1 MACLNGDLLGFQPQ
15 DSGYYRGC
23 GGHFSRVWLPWKSV
37 LHPRHH
43 SPIRQ
48 TSEPTRPPVRDGAG
62 VWLLFFYGSSFSWW
76 FDTWQA
82 VPPVARIRFRSF
94 RILCWE
100 DSWPLRVTGRPQYTL
115 YMIMEKNSMRGDWQ
129 KRGSGKWKRK
139 WWALSKS
146 LPWLLWLRCLSL
158 LARTPGEQVDGNKEG
173 RVQVTTSLWWFTQVG
188 SPHWAPLLAPA
199 LPCLTHW
206 PLERK
211 LLTNFILELNWLCS
225 WNIWFPGTSM
235 FSYYVHICR
244 VKEGKGGKS
253 EKI

>member
-48 TSEPTRPPVRDGAG
+48 TSEPTRPPVWDGAG
-62 VWLLFFYGSSFSWW
+62 VWLLFFYGSSFSWC

-82 VPPVARIRFRSF
+82 VPPVDRIRFRSF
-94 RILCWE
+94 PILCWE
-100 DSWPLRVTGRPQYTL
+100 DSWPLRVTGQPQYTL
-115 YMIMEKNSMRGDWQ
+115 YMIMERNSMRGDWQ
-129 KRGSGKWKRK
+129 KRGSWKWKRK

-146 LPWLLWLRCLSL
+146 LPWLLWLHCLSL
-158 LARTPGEQVDGNKEG
+158 LARTPGEQVDGNKAG
-173 RVQVTTSLWWFTQVG
+173 RVQVTTSLWCFTQVG
-188 SPHWAPLLAPA
+188 SPTLGSSACTGSSLPHSLAPREEAPYKFYLGAELA
-199 LPCLTHW
+199 LQ
-206 PLERK
+206 LEYLVSRHVHV
-211 LLTNFILELNWLCS
+211 FVLCAYLQS
-225 WNIWFPGTSM
+225 Q
-235 FSYYVHICR
+235 
-244 VKEGKGGKS
+244 KEKGGKS